1 MFKIIRFAAL
11 GSTNQYALEN
21 SAALADRTVIVSNA
35 QTGGR
40 GRLRRPWLSPPDV
53 NIYCSIVLKNL
64 TDQPA
69 MLTVLAALAALETIR
84 KYNIPAQLK
93 WPNDVLVN
101 GRKICG
107 ILAETNARALVLGIG
122 MNVNISAESL
132 KELDRPATSMLAETG
147 QIFDREKVLQ
157 ELLENFFVFYER
169 VLAEGFASLV
179 KIWQNELQIIGK
191 QVRVQTAQKDF
202 GGTVSG
208 IVDDGALIIETPQGT
223 EKVLAGDVYVV

>member
-208 IVDDGALIIETPQGT
+208 IVDDGALVIETPQGT